1 LRKVYKLFFHMKKNV
16 EIFIQILIVL
26 SLVCFTIETI
36 PSLSS
41 ETYKILNTLE
51 IVFVAI
57 FTLEYVARIYFSKQ
71 KIKFIF
77 SFFALID
84 MIAIIPFYLSLGFDL
99 KSLRAVRLIRVF
111 RLLKL
116 TRYNKA
122 VNFLSNAFKDSKE
135 ELLVFSFL
143 ASALLYLTSV
153 GIYYFEKDLQ
163 PEEFGSVPQALWWSV
178 VTLTSVGYGDVTPI
192 STAGKIFTSII
203 LFLGIGLIS
212 VPSAILVS
220 AYSKAS
226 KK

>member
-1 LRKVYKLFFHMKKNV
+1 M
-16 EIFIQILIVL
+16 IVL
-26 SLVCFTIETI
+26 TLICFTIETI
-36 PSLSS
+36 PSLSPD
-41 ETYKILNTLE
+41 TYKILNTLE
-51 IVFVAI
+51 IVFFAI

-71 KIKFIF
+71 KTKFIF
-77 SFFALID
+77 SFFGLID
-84 MIAIIPFYLSLGFDL
+84 LIAIVPFYLSLGFDL
-99 KSLRAVRLIRVF
+99 RSVRAVRLIRVF

-153 GIYYFEKDLQ
+153 G
-163 PEEFGSVPQALWWSV
+163 
-178 VTLTSVGYGDVTPI
+178 YGDVTPI

-220 AYSKAS
+220 AFSKAS

>member
-1 LRKVYKLFFHMKKNV
+1 MRKKV

-26 SLVCFTIETI
+26 SLICFTIETI
-36 PSLSS
+36 PSLSPD
-41 ETYKILNTLE
+41 TYKILNTLE

-57 FTLEYVARIYFSKQ
+57 FTLEYVARIYFSKL
-71 KIKFIF
+71 KTRFIF
-77 SFFALID
+77 SFFGLID
-84 MIAIIPFYLSLGFDL
+84 LIAIVPFYLSLGFDL
-99 KSLRAVRLIRVF
+99 RFVRATRLVRVF

-122 VNFLSNAFKDSKE
+122 VNFLSSAFKDSKE
-135 ELLVFSFL
+135 ELIVFSFL

-163 PEEFGSVPQALWWSV
+163 PEVFGSVPQALWWSV

-220 AYSKAS
+220 AFSKAS

>member
-1 LRKVYKLFFHMKKNV
+1 MNKPL
-16 EIFIQILIVL
+16 EILVQILIFC
-26 SLVCFTIETI
+26 SLLCFTIETVPDLS
-36 PSLSS
+36 PSV
-41 ETYKILNTLE
+41 YKLLNLLE
-51 IVFVAI
+51 IFFVGVFTI
-57 FTLEYVARIYFSKQ
+57 EYFIRIYFSEK
-71 KIKFIF
+71 KIKFLF
-77 SFFALID
+77 SFYGIID
-84 MIAIIPFYLSLGFDL
+84 LLAILPFYLSLGFDL
-99 KSLRAVRLIRVF
+99 RTIRAVRFIRVF

-122 VNFLSNAFKDSKE
+122 VNFLSDAFRESKE

-153 GIYYFEKDLQ
+153 GIYYFERDLQ
-163 PEEFGSVPQALWWSV
+163 PEEFGSVPQSLWWSV

-220 AYSKAS
+220 AFSKAS
-226 KK
+226 QK

>member
-1 LRKVYKLFFHMKKNV
+1 LLNLL
-16 EIFIQILIVL
+16 EIFFVG
-26 SLVCFTIETI
+26 VFTIEYFI
-36 PSLSS
+36 
-41 ETYKILNTLE
+41 
-51 IVFVAI
+51 
-57 FTLEYVARIYFSKQ
+57 RIYFSEK
-71 KIKFIF
+71 KIKFLF
-77 SFFALID
+77 SFYGIID
-84 MIAIIPFYLSLGFDL
+84 LLAILPFYLSLGFDL
-99 KSLRAVRLIRVF
+99 RTIRAVRFIRVF

-122 VNFLSNAFKDSKE
+122 VNFLSDAFRESKE

-153 GIYYFEKDLQ
+153 GIYYFERDLQ
-163 PEEFGSVPQALWWSV
+163 PEEFGSVPQSLWWSV

-220 AYSKAS
+220 AFSKAS
-226 KK
+226 QK

>member
-1 LRKVYKLFFHMKKNV
+1 MKKNV

-178 VTLTSVGYGDVTPI
+178 VTLTSVGYGDVTPV

>member
-1 LRKVYKLFFHMKKNV
+1 
-16 EIFIQILIVL
+16 LI
-26 SLVCFTIETI
+26 CFTVETI
-36 PSLSS
+36 PGLNSD
-41 ETYKILNTLE
+41 TYKLLNTLE
-51 IVFVAI
+51 IIFVAI
-57 FTLEYVARIYFSKQ
+57 FTLEYVARIYLAK
-71 KIKFIF
+71 KKLKFIF
-77 SFFALID
+77 SFFGLID
-84 MIAIIPFYLSLGFDL
+84 LIAILPFYLSLGFDL
-99 KSLRAVRLIRVF
+99 RTVRAVRFIRVF

-116 TRYNKA
+116 TRYNSA
-122 VNFLSNAFKDSKE
+122 VNFLRDAFRESKE

-212 VPSAILVS
+212 VPSAIMVS
-220 AYSKAS
+220 AFSKAS
-226 KK
+226 QK

>member
-1 LRKVYKLFFHMKKNV
+1 MNKTL
-16 EIFIQILIVL
+16 EIAIQILIIL
-26 SLVCFTIETI
+26 SLVCFTIETVSGLQ
-36 PSLSS
+36 P
-41 ETYKILNTLE
+41 ETYELLNILE
-51 IVFVAI
+51 IVFVGI

-71 KIKFIF
+71 KLKFIF
-77 SFFALID
+77 SFFGLID
-84 MIAIIPFYLSLGFDL
+84 LIAILPFYLSLGFDL
-99 KSLRAVRLIRVF
+99 RTIRAVRFIRVF

-122 VNFLSNAFKDSKE
+122 VNFLRDAFRESKE
-135 ELLVFSFL
+135 ELIVFSFL

-163 PEEFGSVPQALWWSV
+163 PDEFGSVPQALWWSV

-220 AYSKAS
+220 AFSKAS

>member
-1 LRKVYKLFFHMKKNV
+1 MKKNV

-36 PSLSS
+36 PSLNS

-71 KIKFIF
+71 KMKFIF
-77 SFFALID
+77 SFFGLID

-178 VTLTSVGYGDVTPI
+178 VTLTSVGYGDVTPV

>member
-1 LRKVYKLFFHMKKNV
+1 MNKTL
-16 EIFIQILIVL
+16 EIAIQILIIL
-26 SLVCFTIETI
+26 SLVCFTIETVSGLQ
-36 PSLSS
+36 P
-41 ETYKILNTLE
+41 ETYELLNILE

-57 FTLEYVARIYFSKQ
+57 FTLEYLARIYFSKQ
-71 KIKFIF
+71 NLKFIF
-77 SFFALID
+77 SFFGLID
-84 MIAIIPFYLSLGFDL
+84 LIAILPFYLSLGFDL
-99 KSLRAVRLIRVF
+99 RTIRAVRFIRVF

-122 VNFLSNAFKDSKE
+122 VNFLRDAFRESKE
-135 ELLVFSFL
+135 ELIVFSFL

-163 PEEFGSVPQALWWSV
+163 PDEFGSVPQALWWSV

-220 AYSKAS
+220 AFSKAS
-226 KK
+226 QKDD

>member
-36 PSLSS
+36 PSLNS

-71 KIKFIF
+71 KMKFIF
-77 SFFALID
+77 SFFGLID

-178 VTLTSVGYGDVTPI
+178 VTLTSVGYGDVTPV

>member
-1 LRKVYKLFFHMKKNV
+1 MNKTL
-16 EIFIQILIVL
+16 EIAIQILIIL
-26 SLVCFTIETI
+26 SLVCFTIETVSGLQ
-36 PSLSS
+36 P
-41 ETYKILNTLE
+41 ETYELLNILE
-51 IVFVAI
+51 IVFVGI
-57 FTLEYVARIYFSKQ
+57 FTLEYLARIYFSKQ
-71 KIKFIF
+71 KLKFIF
-77 SFFALID
+77 SFFGLID
-84 MIAIIPFYLSLGFDL
+84 LIAILPFYLSLGFDL
-99 KSLRAVRLIRVF
+99 RTIRAVRFIRVF

-122 VNFLSNAFKDSKE
+122 VNFLRDAFRESKE
-135 ELLVFSFL
+135 ELIVFSFL

-163 PEEFGSVPQALWWSV
+163 PDEFGSVPQALWWSV

-220 AYSKAS
+220 AFSKAS

>member
-1 LRKVYKLFFHMKKNV
+1 MNKTI
-16 EIFIQILIVL
+16 EIAIQILIVL
-26 SLVCFTIETI
+26 SLICFTVETI
-36 PSLSS
+36 PGLNSD
-41 ETYKILNTLE
+41 TYKLLNTLE
-51 IVFVAI
+51 IIFVAI
-57 FTLEYVARIYFSKQ
+57 FTLEYVARIYLAK
-71 KIKFIF
+71 KKLKFIF
-77 SFFALID
+77 SFFGLID
-84 MIAIIPFYLSLGFDL
+84 LIAILPFYLSLGFDL
-99 KSLRAVRLIRVF
+99 RTVRAVRFIRVF

-116 TRYNKA
+116 TRYNSA
-122 VNFLSNAFKDSKE
+122 VNFLRDAFRESKE

-212 VPSAILVS
+212 VPSAIMVS
-220 AYSKAS
+220 AFSKAS
-226 KK
+226 QK

>member
-1 LRKVYKLFFHMKKNV
+1 MKKNV
-16 EIFIQILIVL
+16 EIFIQILILL

>member
-1 LRKVYKLFFHMKKNV
+1 MNKTL
-16 EIFIQILIVL
+16 EIAIQILIIL
-26 SLVCFTIETI
+26 SLVCFTIETVSGLQ
-36 PSLSS
+36 P
-41 ETYKILNTLE
+41 ETYELLNILE
-51 IVFVAI
+51 IVFVGI

-71 KIKFIF
+71 KLKFIF
-77 SFFALID
+77 SFFGLID
-84 MIAIIPFYLSLGFDL
+84 LIAILPFYLSLGFDL
-99 KSLRAVRLIRVF
+99 RTIRAVRFIRVF

-122 VNFLSNAFKDSKE
+122 VNFLRDAFRESKE
-135 ELLVFSFL
+135 ELIVFSFL

-163 PEEFGSVPQALWWSV
+163 PDEFGSVPQALWWSV

-212 VPSAILVS
+212 VPSAILV
-220 AYSKAS
+220 AAFSKAS

>member
-1 LRKVYKLFFHMKKNV
+1 MNKTL
-16 EIFIQILIVL
+16 EIAVQILIIL
-26 SLVCFTIETI
+26 SLVCFTIETVSGLQ
-36 PSLSS
+36 P
-41 ETYKILNTLE
+41 ETYELLNILE
-51 IVFVAI
+51 IVFVGI

-71 KIKFIF
+71 KLKFIF
-77 SFFALID
+77 SFFGLID
-84 MIAIIPFYLSLGFDL
+84 LIAILPFYLSLGFDL
-99 KSLRAVRLIRVF
+99 RTIRAVRFIRVF

-122 VNFLSNAFKDSKE
+122 VNFLRDAFRESKE
-135 ELLVFSFL
+135 ELIVFSFL

-163 PEEFGSVPQALWWSV
+163 PDEFGSVPQALWWSV

-212 VPSAILVS
+212 VPSAILV
-220 AYSKAS
+220 AAFSKAS

>member
-1 LRKVYKLFFHMKKNV
+1 MKKNV

>member
-1 LRKVYKLFFHMKKNV
+1 MKKTI
-16 EIFIQILIVL
+16 EIAIQILIVL
-26 SLVCFTIETI
+26 SLICFTVETI
-36 PSLSS
+36 PGLNPD
-41 ETYKILNTLE
+41 TYTLLNTLE
-51 IVFVAI
+51 IIFVAT

-71 KIKFIF
+71 KFKFIF
-77 SFFALID
+77 SFFGLID
-84 MIAIIPFYLSLGFDL
+84 LIAILPFYLSLGFDL
-99 KSLRAVRLIRVF
+99 RTIRAVRFIRVF

-122 VNFLSNAFKDSKE
+122 VNFLRDAFRESKE
-135 ELLVFSFL
+135 ELIVFSFL

-163 PEEFGSVPQALWWSV
+163 PDEFGSVPQALWWSV

-220 AYSKAS
+220 AFSKAS
-226 KK
+226 QKDD

>member
-1 LRKVYKLFFHMKKNV
+1 M
-16 EIFIQILIVL
+16 
-26 SLVCFTIETI
+26 
-36 PSLSS
+36 
-41 ETYKILNTLE
+41 
-51 IVFVAI
+51 
-57 FTLEYVARIYFSKQ
+57 ARIYFSKL
-71 KIKFIF
+71 KTRFIF
-77 SFFALID
+77 SFFGLID
-84 MIAIIPFYLSLGFDL
+84 LIAIVPFYLSLGFDL
-99 KSLRAVRLIRVF
+99 RFVRATRLVRVF

-122 VNFLSNAFKDSKE
+122 VNFLSSAFKDSKE
-135 ELLVFSFL
+135 ELIVFSFL

-163 PEEFGSVPQALWWSV
+163 PEAFGSVPQALWWSV

-220 AYSKAS
+220 AFSKAS

>member
-1 LRKVYKLFFHMKKNV
+1 MRKKV

-26 SLVCFTIETI
+26 SLICFTIETI
-36 PSLSS
+36 PSLSL

-51 IVFVAI
+51 VLFVFI
-57 FTLEYVARIYFSKQ
+57 FTLEYSARIYFSKQ
-71 KIKFIF
+71 KTKFIF
-77 SFFALID
+77 SFFGLID
-84 MIAIIPFYLSLGFDL
+84 LIAILPFYLSLGLDL
-99 KSLRAVRLIRVF
+99 RSVRAIRLVRVF
-111 RLLKL
+111 RLIKL

-122 VNFLSNAFKDSKE
+122 VNFLSSAFKDSKE
-135 ELLVFSFL
+135 ELIVFSFL
-143 ASALLYLTSV
+143 ATTLLYLTSV

-163 PEEFGSVPQALWWSV
+163 PEAFGSVPQALWWSV

-220 AYSKAS
+220 AFSKAS

>member
-1 LRKVYKLFFHMKKNV
+1 MNKTL
-16 EIFIQILIVL
+16 EIAIQILIIL
-26 SLVCFTIETI
+26 SLVCFTIETVSGLQ
-36 PSLSS
+36 P
-41 ETYKILNTLE
+41 ETYELLNILE
-51 IVFVAI
+51 IVFVGI
-57 FTLEYVARIYFSKQ
+57 FTLEYGARIYFSKQ
-71 KIKFIF
+71 KLKFIF
-77 SFFALID
+77 SFFGLID
-84 MIAIIPFYLSLGFDL
+84 LIAILPFYLSLGFDL
-99 KSLRAVRLIRVF
+99 RTIRAVRFIRVF

-122 VNFLSNAFKDSKE
+122 VNFLRDAFRESKE
-135 ELLVFSFL
+135 ELIVFSFL

-163 PEEFGSVPQALWWSV
+163 PDEFGSVPQALWWSV

-220 AYSKAS
+220 AFSKAS
-226 KK
+226 KTKAD